1 MKNKYLS
8 KIQAATKIFKERKI
22 PLTSREIVEIAMRR
36 NLIKVNGLTPH
47 ATMNADFINE
57 GIRRTKRRLKPRFSR
72 TSDGKWKYDGD

>member
-8 KIQAATKIFKERKI
+8 KIQAATKIFKERKK
-22 PLTSREIVEIAMRR
+22 PLTSREIVEIAMKR

-57 GIRRTKRRLKPRFSR
+57 GIRRTKRKLKPRFSR

>member
-8 KIQAATKIFKERKI
+8 KIKAATKIFNERKI

-47 ATMNADFINE
+47 ATMNADFVNE